1 MASDTSI
8 VGSQVFFTAQ
18 ATTTAWRGHHAW
30 LRRAHFLV
38 SIVGTFIGVRLR
50 FRDCQKNGV
59 IGPDTPSLLGGKDQS

>member
-1 MASDTSI
+1 MNRSS
-8 VGSQVFFTAQ
+8 VRFRQ
-18 ATTTAWRGHHAW
+18 AAPPLTCAFA
-30 LRRAHFLV
+30 LRTGKNRRPIHFLV